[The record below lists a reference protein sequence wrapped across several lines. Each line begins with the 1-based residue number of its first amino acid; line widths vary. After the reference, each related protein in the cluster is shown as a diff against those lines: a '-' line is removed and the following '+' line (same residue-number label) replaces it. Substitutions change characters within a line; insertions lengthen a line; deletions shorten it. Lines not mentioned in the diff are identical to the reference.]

1 MASVFA
7 ELNKGESVTS
17 GLKKVDKSEMTHKN
31 PELRK
36 AGVVPSVG
44 AGAKA
49 PPKPTK
55 PAAIQKKPAKT
66 ELDGKTWTIEN
77 HDGNGAIV
85 LDQTELNQVVNI
97 FNVNKSVVQIK
108 GKVNAV
114 NLVNCSKTSVLLD
127 SLVSSLSLSSSPS
140 FTVQIL
146 GAVPTILID
155 GTDGGQVYLSK
166 ESLGV
171 EIVTAKS
178 SSINISLPDEAGE
191 EGEYVEKPI
200 PEQFKTVI
208 AGGKLVTTVVE
219 HSG

>member
-1 MASVFA
+1 MANVFVQ
-7 ELNKGESVTS
+7 LNKGESVTA

-36 AGVVPSVG
+36 AGVVPSSG
-44 AGAKA
+44 GSPKA
-49 PPKPTK
+49 PQK
-55 PAAIQKKPAKT
+55 PAKPVAMQKKPAKT
-66 ELDGKTWTIEN
+66 ELDGKTWTVEN
-77 HDGNGAIV
+77 HDGNPAIV
-85 LDQTELNQVVNI
+85 LDNTELNQVVNI
-97 FNVNKSVVQIK
+97 FNVHKSVVQIK

-114 NLVNCSKTSVLLD
+114 NLVNCSKTSILLD
-127 SLVSSLSLSSSPS
+127 SLVSALSLSNSPS

-146 GAVPTILID
+146 GAVPTILVD

-191 EGEYVEKPI
+191 EGEFVERAV
-200 PEQFKTVI
+200 PEQMKTVVV
-208 AGGKLVTTVVE
+208 GGKLVTTVVE